1 MNVAVL
7 GASNKP
13 ERFAYK
19 AFKLLLEHG
28 HTPFLVNPN
37 LKVAD
42 IDGYKIYLSLQD
54 IQEPIDT
61 LTMYVGTAISTPLEK
76 EILALSPRRVVFNPG
91 SENTVLA
98 KALLNARIKVVEQ
111 CTLVMLRTGIW

>member
-7 GASNKP
+7 GASDKP

-37 LKVAD
+37 LKVND
-42 IDGYKIYLSLQD
+42 IEGHTVYISLSE
-54 IQEPIDT
+54 IKEPIDT
-61 LTMYVGTAISTPLEK
+61 LTMYVGAAISTPLEK
-76 EILALSPRRVVFNPG
+76 EILALAPKRVIFNPG
-91 SENTVLA
+91 SENTHLA
-98 KALLNARIKVVEQ
+98 KALINARIKVIEQ
-111 CTLVMLRTGIW
+111 CSLVMLRTGVW